1 MQTSKKKEATYH
13 ESNQL
18 RNQRSIHVH
27 VYDAARRLLYHA
39 MSHVP
44 NVTYWHPM
52 KWTAILG
59 SRESQASLF
68 IPIFIIEKENQQWEI
83 KIIVLKQNGFIPVI
97 LRRTISTLS
106 MFRFMWVAFTF
117 FNTAQVYYITNLLA
131 LPDMWVTIVTVI
143 SIGVGV
149 ATYPW

>member
-1 MQTSKKKEATYH
+1 M
-13 ESNQL
+13 
-18 RNQRSIHVH
+18 
-27 VYDAARRLLYHA
+27 
-39 MSHVP
+39 
-44 NVTYWHPM
+44 
-52 KWTAILG
+52 
-59 SRESQASLF
+59 
-68 IPIFIIEKENQQWEI
+68 
-83 KIIVLKQNGFIPVI
+83 KQNGFIPVI